1 MKLRNKKTGEIINGY
16 VRENGAYKIA
26 VFRVSNQKY
35 ASEWYSSLAEL
46 NKDWED
52 YEEPEKY
59 FWIDVDGFIVSND
72 TSTKDVA
79 FETFKQNLKSIG
91 NYFETREEAEK
102 AREKLKAW
110 KRLKD
115 KGFRFDFVA
124 VQAGIPEKDGVQY
137 AHRFINIRAIM
148 PNTEAA
154 LSSKDDLDLL
164 FGGKE

>member
-35 ASEWYSSLAEL
+35 ASKWYSSLAEL

-72 TSTKDVA
+72 ISTKDVA
-79 FETFKQNLKSIG
+79 SETFKQNLKSIG
-91 NYFETREEAEK
+91 NHFETREEAEK

-115 KGFRFDFVA
+115 KGFKFGGWNRDENYWGDYTIEA
-124 VQAGIPEKDGVQY
+124 QDYTTCDDKDLG
-137 AHRFINIRAIM
+137 
-148 PNTEAA
+148 
-154 LSSKDDLDLL
+154 LL
-164 FGGKE
+164 FGGGE